1 MPDHLAHLED
11 SAMTLLAPRR
21 PTRVLDVGGVKI
33 GGSNPVVVQSMTTS
47 DTRDSAATLDQIRK
61 LAEAGCEIVRVAV
74 PDRKAAAAL
83 PEIVPYTP
91 VPLIA
96 DIHFEH
102 TLALKA
108 LDAGIHGLRLNPG
121 NIRKAEDVREV
132 VALARQRR
140 VPIRIGVNFGSVA
153 PMPKAFVDEMA
164 ERNATQVELRAEW
177 LVRSALGHIRILEDL
192 DFDLTKVSLKA
203 FELPVLFE
211 AYRRFSALPNDYP
224 LHLGVTEA
232 GTPKAGSIR
241 SSAGIG
247 TLLALGIGDTIRV
260 SLTTDPVEEV
270 FVAYEILKSLELRQ
284 KGATMIACPTCGRVE
299 VDLFSLANKVDE
311 YLATIDEPIRVAVMG
326 CVVNGPGESR
336 DADVGLAAG
345 NGKGVI
351 FRKGKIVRTVA
362 EIDMLSALKD
372 EIQHVLIERAAGETS
387 LEPDDRYRPSRPTVN
402 LTAV

>member
-1 MPDHLAHLED
+1 MSLI
-11 SAMTLLAPRR
+11 APRR
-21 PTRVLDVGGVKI
+21 KTRVLNVGDVKI
-33 GGSNPVVVQSMTTS
+33 GGDHPIVVQSMATA
-47 DTRDSAATLDQIRK
+47 DTRDPAATLAQIRQ
-61 LAEAGCEIVRVAV
+61 LAEAGCEIVRIAV
-74 PDRKAAAAL
+74 PDRSAAAAL
-83 PEIVPYTP
+83 PDIVPHTP

-121 NIRKAEDVREV
+121 NIRKPEDVREV
-132 VALARQRR
+132 VTKAKVRQ

-153 PMPKAFVDEMA
+153 PMPPEFVDEMA
-164 ERNATQVELRAEW
+164 MRNATQVELRAEW
-177 LVRSALGHIRILEDL
+177 LVRSALNHIKILEDL
-192 DFDLTKVSLKA
+192 DFGLTKVSLKA

-211 AYRRFSALPNDYP
+211 AYRRFAGLPNDYP

-232 GTPKAGSIR
+232 GTPRAGSVR
-241 SSAGIG
+241 SATGIG

-270 FVAYEILKSLELRQ
+270 FVGYEILKSLELRQ
-284 KGATMIACPTCGRVE
+284 KGAIMIACPTCGRVE
-299 VDLFSLANKVDE
+299 VDLFTLANQVDAF
-311 YLATIDEPIRVAVMG
+311 LAEIDEPIRVAVMG

-345 NGKGVI
+345 KGKGVI
-351 FRKGKIVRTVA
+351 FRKGETVRTVA
-362 EIDMLSALKD
+362 ESEMLEALKA
-372 EIQHVLIERAAGETS
+372 EIQQVIE
-387 LEPDDRYRPSRPTVN
+387 DRRNGIVDEVDATQGYRPDRPVLQ

>member
-1 MPDHLAHLED
+1 MSLI
-11 SAMTLLAPRR
+11 APRR
-21 PTRVLDVGGVKI
+21 ATRVLNVGDVKI
-33 GGSNPVVVQSMTTS
+33 GGTHPIVVQSMATA
-47 DTRDSAATLDQIRK
+47 DTRDPIATLTQIRQ
-61 LAEAGCEIVRVAV
+61 LADAGCEIVRIAV
-74 PDRKAAAAL
+74 PDRRAAAAL
-83 PEIVPYTP
+83 PDIVPHSP

-121 NIRKAEDVREV
+121 NIRKPEDVREV
-132 VALARQRR
+132 VAKAKKRQ

-153 PMPKAFVDEMA
+153 PMPPEFVDEMA
-164 ERNATQVELRAEW
+164 QQNATQVELRAEW
-177 LVRSALGHIRILEDL
+177 LVRSALGHIKILEDL
-192 DFDLTKVSLKA
+192 DFGLTKVSLKA

-211 AYRRFSALPNDYP
+211 AYNRFAQLPNDYP

-232 GTPKAGSIR
+232 GTPRAGSVR
-241 SSAGIG
+241 SATGIG

-270 FVAYEILKSLELRQ
+270 FVGYEILKSLELRQ

-299 VDLFSLANKVDE
+299 VDLFTLANQVDSF
-311 YLATIDEPIRVAVMG
+311 LAEVKEPIRVAVMG

-345 NGKGVI
+345 KGKGVI
-351 FRKGKIVRTVA
+351 FRKGKTVRTVA
-362 EIDMLSALKD
+362 EAEMLDALKAEIRQVIEDRRNGIVD
-372 EIQHVLIERAAGETS
+372 EAEEQGYQPNRPVLQ
-387 LEPDDRYRPSRPTVN
+387 

>member
-1 MPDHLAHLED
+1 
-11 SAMTLLAPRR
+11 MTLIAPRR

-33 GGSNPVVVQSMTTS
+33 GGSHPVVVQSMTTS
-47 DTRDSAATLDQIRK
+47 DTRDPTATLDQIRK
-61 LAEAGCEIVRVAV
+61 LADAGCEIVRIAV

-83 PEIVPYTP
+83 PDIVPYTP

-121 NIRKAEDVREV
+121 NIRKADDVREV
-132 VALARQRR
+132 VALAKQRR

-177 LVRSALGHIRILEDL
+177 LVRSALGHIQILEDL

-211 AYRRFSALPNDYP
+211 AYRRFAALPNDYP

-362 EIDMLSALKD
+362 ETDMLSALKD
-372 EIQHVLIERAAGETS
+372 EIQRVLVEREAGENPVE
-387 LEPDDRYRPSRPTVN
+387 LDDRYRPSRPTVN